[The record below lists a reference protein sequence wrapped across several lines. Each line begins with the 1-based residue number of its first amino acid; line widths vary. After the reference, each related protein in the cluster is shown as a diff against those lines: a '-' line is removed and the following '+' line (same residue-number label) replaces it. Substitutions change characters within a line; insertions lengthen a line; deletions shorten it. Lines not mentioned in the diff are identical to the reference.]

1 MTQGTMRQRL
11 VIPGLA
17 RLYESLQE
25 LAYPLIRVT
34 SGLFFIMHGGQ
45 KLFGWF
51 GGDINGVAGG
61 FAKLGL
67 EPALPLAYLVG
78 IVEFFGGLCIAL
90 GLFTR
95 FWAAG
100 CVILLAVAVFKV
112 HLGNGFFWT
121 KGGFEYPLM
130 WMLISAAILIRGG
143 GRYSLDRRL
152 PKEL

>member
-1 MTQGTMRQRL
+1 MLHETMRRRL
-11 VIPGLA
+11 LIPGLA
-17 RLYESLQE
+17 GFYEALQE
-25 LAYPLIRVT
+25 LAYPLVRIT
-34 SGLFFIMHGGQ
+34 SGLFLVPHGGQ

-51 GGDINGVAGG
+51 GGSIQGVAGG

-67 EPALPLAYLVG
+67 EPALPFAYLVG
-78 IVEFFGGLCIAL
+78 VTEFFGGLCIAL

-95 FWAAG
+95 FWAA
-100 CVILLAVAVFKV
+100 CCAILLAVAVFKV

-130 WMLISAAILIRGG
+130 WMLVSIAILIRGG
-143 GRYSLDRRL
+143 GQYSLDRRL

>member
-1 MTQGTMRQRL
+1 MTPTTTRQRL
-11 VIPGLA
+11 LIPGLA
-17 RLYESLQE
+17 GLYESLQE
-25 LAYPLIRVT
+25 LVYPLIRVT
-34 SGLFFIMHGGQ
+34 SGVFLTMHGGQ

-51 GGDINGVAGG
+51 AGDIDRVAGG
-61 FAKLGL
+61 FAKFGL

-100 CVILLAVAVFKV
+100 CVILLAVAVFRV
-112 HLGNGFFWT
+112 HLENGFFWT
-121 KGGFEYPLM
+121 QGGFEYPLM
-130 WMLISAAILIRGG
+130 WMLISIAILIRGG

>member
-1 MTQGTMRQRL
+1 MAHETMRRRL

-17 RLYESLQE
+17 GLYESLQE
-25 LAYPLIRVT
+25 LAYPLVRVT
-34 SGLFFIMHGGQ
+34 SGVFFMMHGGQ

-51 GGDINGVAGG
+51 GGDIKAVVGG

-78 IVEFFGGLCIAL
+78 IAEFFGGLCIAL

-121 KGGFEYPLM
+121 KAGFEYPLM
-130 WMLISAAILIRGG
+130 WMLVSIAIFIRGG
-143 GRYSLDRRL
+143 GQYSLDRKL